1 VREAPVVHGAR
12 GVRAAASAGRRA
24 TSVEVETK
32 GPAEPAG
39 VESAA
44 DPVVPPG
51 AAGGCEATVRAFP
64 MAAKVARDGGASSG
78 PLKRARG
85 AQTPP
90 VERMVRRVTAGRALR
105 VALLVPADPG
115 GMRVRRVTAGRA
127 LTVALPGS
135 AAPGGTLVR
144 RVTAGLALMP
154 ALPGLARLAVTVAPR
169 VTAGRSLMRALPGPA
184 RLAVTVVPRVIAGP
198 VVRAG
203 LVVRAGRRIGDS
215 PWGKAVVDPDRS
227 LALVAL
233 APSGEARVAVP
244 QATTSRCVCWD
255 HAAKVPPSPRC
266 RTT

>member
-169 VTAGRSLMRALPGPA
+169 VTAG
-184 RLAVTVVPRVIAGP
+184 P

-203 LVVRAGRRIGDS
+203 PVARAGRRIGDS
-215 PWGKAVVDPDRS
+215 PWVKAVVDPDRS

-244 QATTSRCVCWD
+244 QGGTSRCVCLD
-255 HAAKVPPSPRC
+255 LAAKVPPSPRC